1 MITSAELTALT
12 KNYQNI
18 MQNADVGCSQ
28 DQLNKFLGLI
38 TSLYQYVG
46 HDYKPA
52 KHLFLFLKKII
63 QNAGINADF
72 KLANYFQDAAVL
84 REGEQLVKALDKDN
98 PLSKRAKKY
107 FILGIAAMV
116 FGILV
121 LPALILGGFLLKKA
135 FQLRKAPQGL
145 ALDFANAIPGLA
157 EKTHYGDIHETAS
170 RKLKKAKEKLAILKK
185 RDKRN
190 MNGLEKGD
198 VKTALAYYTQRVSY
212 LKVCIQLLRRG
223 PKAELADPNRREG
236 FVTQANHLAYKPS
249 KVSLLNRGAR
259 YSMGINV
266 YSNNKGKDVVSFFSP
281 AYNHTEHAQKVEST
295 LRLYHSLR

>member
-1 MITSAELTALT
+1 MITRAELTALT

-46 HDYKPA
+46 HNYKPA
-52 KHLFLFLKKII
+52 NHLFLFLKKII
-63 QNAGINADF
+63 QNARINADF
-72 KLANYFQDAAVL
+72 KLANYFQNAAVL

-107 FILGIAAMV
+107 LISGIAAMV

-121 LPALILGGFLLKKA
+121 LPALILGGLLLKKA

-170 RKLKKAKEKLAILKK
+170 RKLKKAEVKLAILKK
-185 RDKRN
+185 RRAPNPAQKIERN
-190 MNGLEKGD
+190 
-198 VKTALAYYTQRVSY
+198 TALAYYTERVSY
-212 LKVCIQLLRRG
+212 LKVCIQLLKRG
-223 PKAELADPNRREG
+223 SKAELAAPNWREG
-236 FVTQANHLAYKPS
+236 FITQANHLAYKPDKS
-249 KVSLLNRGAR
+249 SLDRWNANYG
-259 YSMGINV
+259 MGIAVN
-266 YSNNKGKDVVSFFSP
+266 SNNNGKDVISFFSP

-295 LRLYHSLR
+295 LRKRQSLAN